1 MNTEVRTSFTAIAEK
16 VAEQL
21 TDYLKSEHPILG
33 VIFILNL

>member
-1 MNTEVRTSFTAIAEK
+1 MSVEVRISSIAIIGK

-21 TDYLKSEHPILG
+21 TDYLKSEHPILD